1 MAAQL
6 RPLKGREVLR
16 KLRKAGFEIV
26 RIEGSAYYLRNP
38 QPRRLT
44 SVHGNRDIPLGTLR
58 AIVIEQAGLS
68 PEEFNDLYFRS
79 LKTVQTGCEA
89 GQLETRKLGTAKALV
104 VSQKRLLNGAKRLND
119 WNGIRIW

>member
-26 RIEGSAYYLRNP
+26 RIKGSAYYLRNP
-38 QPRRLT
+38 RSGRLT
-44 SVHGNRDIPLGTLR
+44 FSPCPWQSRIPLGTLR

-68 PEEFNDLYFRS
+68 PKQFNEL
-79 LKTVQTGCEA
+79 
-89 GQLETRKLGTAKALV
+89 
-104 VSQKRLLNGAKRLND
+104 
-119 WNGIRIW
+119 

>member
-26 RIEGSAYYLRNP
+26 RIKGSAYLKNP
-38 QPRRLT
+38 RTGRLT
-44 SVHGNRDIPLGTLR
+44 SVHVHGNRDIPLGTLR

-68 PEEFNDLYFRS
+68 PEQFNEL
-79 LKTVQTGCEA
+79 
-89 GQLETRKLGTAKALV
+89 
-104 VSQKRLLNGAKRLND
+104 
-119 WNGIRIW
+119 

>member
-26 RIEGSAYYLRNP
+26 RIKGSAYYLRNP
-38 QPRRLT
+38 RTGRFT
-44 SVHGNRDIPLGTLR
+44 SVHVHGNRDIPLGTLR

-68 PEEFNDLYFRS
+68 IDQFNEL
-79 LKTVQTGCEA
+79 
-89 GQLETRKLGTAKALV
+89 
-104 VSQKRLLNGAKRLND
+104 
-119 WNGIRIW
+119 